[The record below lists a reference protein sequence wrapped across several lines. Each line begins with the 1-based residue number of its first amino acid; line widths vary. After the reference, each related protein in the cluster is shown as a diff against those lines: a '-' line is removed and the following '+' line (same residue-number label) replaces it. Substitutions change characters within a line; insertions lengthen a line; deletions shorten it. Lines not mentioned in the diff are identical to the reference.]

1 MRDPFAEA
9 WERLETAPAV
19 LVELRRQLL
28 NGLAEHP
35 AWAAVEADLAKQLR
49 VQFDPVTL
57 EFRRIGLHAAPA
69 ILDSVIKY
77 EAVHAIRDRRALMR
91 RLQADRRCYGFFH
104 ADFPDEPVAFTEIAL
119 TRNLS
124 AKVQPL
130 LDPESPV
137 IDPASCDCA
146 MFYSISS
153 CHDGLRGIP
162 FGNALIRRAVDTLAR
177 EFPALNTFAT
187 VSPIPGFRAWL
198 AETASH
204 GDRARAALDAK
215 VKDPSW
221 MGDAVKSAELERA
234 LVPLCAFYLL
244 HAKRGGDP
252 IDPVA
257 RFHLGNGARL
267 ERLNWLGDVSGAGL
281 ERAAGLTVNYV
292 YSLPEI
298 DRNQD
303 VYRTDR
309 RVVASRWM
317 ELIADAR

>member
-1 MRDPFAEA
+1 M
-9 WERLETAPAV
+9 
-19 LVELRRQLL
+19 
-28 NGLAEHP
+28 
-35 AWAAVEADLAKQLR
+35 
-49 VQFDPVTL
+49 
-57 EFRRIGLHAAPA
+57 
-69 ILDSVIKY
+69 
-77 EAVHAIRDRRALMR
+77 
-91 RLQADRRCYGFFH
+91 
-104 ADFPDEPVAFTEIAL
+104 AFTEIAF
-119 TRNLS
+119 TRSLS

-137 IDPASCDCA
+137 IDPTSCDYA

-153 CHDGLRGIP
+153 CHEGLRGIS
-162 FGNALIRRAVDTLAR
+162 FGNALIRRVVDTLVR
-177 EFPALNTFAT
+177 EFPALSTFAT

-198 AETASH
+198 TESASR
-204 GDRARAALDAK
+204 GDRARAELAEK

-221 MGDAVKSAELERA
+221 MDDVVKSAELERA

-267 ERLNWLGDVSGAGL
+267 DRLNWLGDVSGAGL
-281 ERAAGLTVNYV
+281 ERSAGLTVNYV

-298 DRNQD
+298 DRNQNA
-303 VYRTDR
+303 YRTDR

-317 ELIADAR
+317 EQSAHAR